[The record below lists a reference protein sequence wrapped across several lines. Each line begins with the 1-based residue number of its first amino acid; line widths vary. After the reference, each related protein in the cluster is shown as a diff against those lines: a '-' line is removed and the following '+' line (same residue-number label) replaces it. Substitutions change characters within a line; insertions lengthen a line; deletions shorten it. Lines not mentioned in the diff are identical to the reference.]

1 MAGTCCR
8 RRTRKRGAPV
18 RWPRRLNVGD
28 ANFGWYGALGHTSST
43 GVCMGDGRVCRP
55 GGVPFSNRNG
65 FCCLPWPPPGRCGRQ
80 TSDRGCGRR
89 LAATSEP
96 NSFSSFNTWMSTVAE
111 RWTPI
116 RLRRAR
122 KPLCWHLCWKR
133 KTPTPRPQVVRA
145 TAMLGVRVTRDEV
158 LRLMLSVDVN
168 RAGTLEAHEFVDLW
182 ATHMVAT
189 RPGEPSDRMHANI
202 LSRCWQR

>member
-43 GVCMGDGRVCRP
+43 GVCMGDGRVCCAPARP
-55 GGVPFSNRNG
+55 SNRNG

-116 RLRRAR
+116 RLKASPQTPLLASLLEKENTDPAPSGCASDCHARRACHTRRGAAANAQRRR
-122 KPLCWHLCWKR
+122 KSH
-133 KTPTPRPQVVRA
+133 
-145 TAMLGVRVTRDEV
+145 RDA
-158 LRLMLSVDVN
+158 RG
-168 RAGTLEAHEFVDLW
+168 A
-182 ATHMVAT
+182 
-189 RPGEPSDRMHANI
+189 
-202 LSRCWQR
+202 